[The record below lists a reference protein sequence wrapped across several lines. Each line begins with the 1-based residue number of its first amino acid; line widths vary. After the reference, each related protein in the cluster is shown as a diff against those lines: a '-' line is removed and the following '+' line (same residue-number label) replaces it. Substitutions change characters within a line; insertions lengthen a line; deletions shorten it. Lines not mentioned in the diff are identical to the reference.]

1 MQRSLPF
8 HVEETSCFDYNR
20 SHLEQHNISMAIPLS
35 STISISK
42 EVLSQEVSGET
53 VLLDLQSESYFGL
66 DAVGTRIWQLLQEE
80 NHLQQLF
87 DTMLEEYDVDE
98 KQLEKDLNELLDKL
112 IDEGLITI
120 ESAAE

>member
-1 MQRSLPF
+1 
-8 HVEETSCFDYNR
+8 
-20 SHLEQHNISMAIPLS
+20 MAIPLS
-35 STISISK
+35 STFSISQ

-66 DAVGTRIWQLLQEE
+66 DAVGTRIWQLLQEKH
-80 NHLQQLF
+80 HLQQVF

-112 IDEGLITI
+112 MDEKLITI
-120 ESAAE
+120 EPAQDSTS

>member
-1 MQRSLPF
+1 
-8 HVEETSCFDYNR
+8 
-20 SHLEQHNISMAIPLS
+20 MAIPLS
-35 STISISK
+35 STFRISK

-98 KQLEKDLNELLDKL
+98 KQLQKDLNALLEKL
-112 IDEGLITI
+112 IDEKLITI